1 MSNGLIYSSGG
12 TCCGDEH
19 LDGFHEGIAEVLG
32 ANEIAK
38 GEILGS
44 KRC

>member
-1 MSNGLIYSSGG
+1 MYIDIWMVSI
-12 TCCGDEH
+12 
-19 LDGFHEGIAEVLG
+19 EGIAEVLG

-44 KRC
+44 KMC

>member
-1 MSNGLIYSSGG
+1 MSNGICSSGD
-12 TCCGDEH
+12 TCCADRH
-19 LDGFHEGIAEVLG
+19 LDGFIEGIAEVLG

-44 KRC
+44 KMC